1 MGNESGLALGAPGD
15 EAEVRAYAD
24 IVVQALFWPPLA
36 EDDWAAEI
44 GPANI
49 RLARRGGRVVAGLAC
64 WRFGQWFGGRS
75 VPAAGLTAVAAAPEH
90 RGGGVMGAL
99 LRGTLADLRDEGFP
113 LAVLYPSTQP
123 VYRRAGFEQAG
134 SRIGYR
140 LPAQA
145 LDARDRALTIRPL
158 DTADHEAIRALYA
171 ARAERTAGNLDRN
184 EPLWARLL
192 SPRPAT
198 YAYLVEGDN
207 GPEGYTVYRQQPVP
221 GQLDGDI
228 RALDLVA
235 LTPAAGRRLLTF
247 FADHRSMIAH
257 VCWYG
262 APADP
267 LFTLV
272 ANQAHTVDW
281 RMEWLLRVVDVRAAL
296 AARGYPPGLEAEVHL
311 AVRDAAC
318 PWNDGRFIL
327 TIADGRG
334 EVREGGRSDVILD
347 ARGLAALYSGYLA
360 PAALQQAGL
369 AAGEPR
375 ALAAAG
381 LPFAGPAPW
390 MPDMF

>member
-1 MGNESGLALGAPGD
+1 MGNDSGLALGAPGD
-15 EAEVRAYAD
+15 AAEVRAYAD
-24 IVVQALFWPPLA
+24 IVVQALFWPPLD
-36 EDDWAAEI
+36 EEDWAAEI
-44 GPANI
+44 GPGNI
-49 RLARRGGRVVAGLAC
+49 RLAREGGRVVAGLAF

-75 VPAAGLTAVAAAPEH
+75 VPAAGITAVAAAPDV
-90 RGGGVMGAL
+90 RGGGIMGAL
-99 LRGTLADLRDEGFP
+99 LRRTLADLRDEGFP

-145 LDARDRALTIRPL
+145 LDARDRALAVRPL
-158 DTADHEAIRALYA
+158 AAADGDAVRALYA

-192 SPRPAT
+192 SPRPPA
-198 YAYLVEGDN
+198 YGYLVEGDN
-207 GPEGYTVYRQQPVP
+207 GPEGYVVYRQRQTP
-221 GQLDGDI
+221 GRLAGDI
-228 RALDLVA
+228 RALDLVS

-247 FADHRSMIAH
+247 FADHRSMIDA
-257 VCWYG
+257 VSWYG

-272 ANQAHTVDW
+272 ANQAHTVEW

-296 AARGYPPGLEAEVHL
+296 AGRGYPPDLETEVHL
-311 AVRDAAC
+311 AVRDEVC
-318 PWNDGRFIL
+318 PWNDGRFVL
-327 TIADGRG
+327 AVADGRG

-347 ARGLAALYSGYLA
+347 ARGLAALYSGYLS
-360 PAALQQAGL
+360 PAALQQVGL